1 MDEFDCRDK
10 GSPGA
15 NKVWACVENKCEAK
29 TLSTTPPEEDA
40 GTDAGVDA
48 GTKPDSGTDAG
59 TDAGVTCSPACATG
73 EVCDISSG
81 HGVCK
86 TCTDSATGNG
96 QDNGCSAAAPI
107 CNVTGSSGKG
117 VCTAC
122 QDSATGG
129 AQDNGCSAAAP
140 VCDPA
145 ANGGVGACK
154 GCQDSATGN
163 GQDTG
168 CSATAPLCDATANN
182 GVGAC
187 TGCQDSATGT
197 GQDTGCAAT
206 APVCDPT
213 ATNGAGACTACQDSA
228 TGNGQDTGCSA
239 TAPLCDATANN
250 GVGACKACQDSAT
263 GNGQDTGCSATA
275 PLCDATANN
284 GVGAC
289 TACQDSATGNGQ
301 DTGCSAT
308 APVCDPTAKNGA
320 GACKA
325 CVDSA
330 TGNGQD
336 TGCGAQA
343 PVCDTTAN
351 SGSGVCKACV
361 DSATGAG
368 QDTGCGAAAPM
379 CDVTG
384 NGGAGVCKACV
395 DSATGNGQDQGC
407 GVDAPVCDTSAN
419 GGAGVCKVCFDSASS
434 PSIGCSNAASVCD
447 ATANNGLGVCKV
459 CMDTA
464 ATGQDLGCV
473 SPSAIC
479 DAAAN
484 DGFGVCK
491 VCLGA
496 EGCTQPQTCN
506 ASGTACEGCVDNAS
520 CASNNPNTPV
530 CNTGATPSQ
539 CVECTT
545 ADAAKC
551 DASKPACNNNLCG
564 CTSDTQCNAA
574 GSDRRTCDTTAN
586 NGRGQC
592 EICLGNAQC
601 TDPNKPVC
609 DNKAC
614 ICRDNADCSVGL
626 TCDGATK
633 ACVAQGPT
641 AASTSAQIQ
650 AFKNATGATFDPP
663 MAIDGAY
670 VTYIKPATG
679 ADVAGYFLQAEATG
693 PAMFVAASPG
703 TLVVGDRVNLKVGA
717 ATTLSGVI
725 KAAGTITGLTVISQ
739 GHPVRSLNTVTPA
752 GLTVDRSG
760 DPSTE
765 LLDKADTY
773 FGTLVRL
780 KGSENG
786 ATASSGS
793 GHVAFTFQTTGI
805 NNANLKIR
813 VPDTIAAS
821 ISFADTCKLT
831 LASGPVWKFTSTTGT
846 PPVTTTQVQASA
858 YFRSELTDITCPA
871 PKAVSAIAVSS
882 SEVKVTFDR
891 AIDAASITD
900 AATQFTFNNGLQA
913 VSATVSG
920 KDVTVKTGEQ
930 VGGTSY
936 TVTVAN
942 SVKDILGGAVA
953 APGTATFKG
962 YRVPAVLMI
971 NEVNPNVSASRDLIE
986 LLVVSGGTTDAITLV
1001 QESTSVATLATL
1013 PDVNVATGDYI
1024 VVHLTPTAAQG
1035 DATASETASKS
1046 EITATTNFPN
1056 AWDFV
1061 AGATNLTFSNQVVR
1075 LKSASGSTLDAVAF
1089 VKSDLTT
1096 PPGGYP
1102 AKLQALQAEGLWLP
1116 ADCNGALCTYTTTP
1130 TALAVSVE
1138 WKAAGST
1145 QAGNSM
1151 QRKANTHQA
1160 SDWVSGA
1167 PSFGAANP

>member
-15 NKVWACVENKCEAK
+15 NKVWTCVENKCEAK
-29 TLSTTPPEEDA
+29 AISTTPPEEDA

-48 GTKPDSGTDAG
+48 GTKPDAGTDAG

-96 QDNGCSAAAPI
+96 QDNGCSATAPI
-107 CNVTGSSGKG
+107 CNVTGGSGKG

-122 QDSATGG
+122 QDSATGNG
-129 AQDNGCSAAAP
+129 QDTGCSAAAP

-154 GCQDSATGN
+154 ACQDSASGN
-163 GQDTG
+163 AQDTG
-168 CSATAPLCDATANN
+168 CSATAPI
-182 GVGAC
+182 
-187 TGCQDSATGT
+187 
-197 GQDTGCAAT
+197 
-206 APVCDPT
+206 
-213 ATNGAGACTACQDSA
+213 
-228 TGNGQDTGCSA
+228 
-239 TAPLCDATANN
+239 CDATANN
-250 GVGACKACQDSAT
+250 GVGACKACQDSAS
-263 GNGQDTGCSATA
+263 GNAQDMG
-275 PLCDATANN
+275 
-284 GVGAC
+284 C
-289 TACQDSATGNGQ
+289 TAA
-301 DTGCSAT
+301 
-308 APVCDPTAKNGA
+308 APVCDPTAKNGV

-336 TGCGAQA
+336 TGCGVQA

-351 SGSGVCKACV
+351 GGAGVCKACV
-361 DSATGAG
+361 DSATGTG
-368 QDTGCGAAAPM
+368 QDNGCSAAAPM

-395 DSATGNGQDQGC
+395 DSAAGNGQDQGC
-407 GVDAPVCDTSAN
+407 GVDAPICDTNAN

-434 PSIGCSNAASVCD
+434 PSIGCSNSAAVCD
-447 ATANNGLGVCKV
+447 AAANNGLGMCKV
-459 CMDTA
+459 CMDTS

-479 DAAAN
+479 DTAAN

-506 ASGTACEGCVDNAS
+506 AAGTACEGCVDNAS
-520 CASNNPNTPV
+520 CAANNPNTPV

-545 ADAAKC
+545 ADTVKC

-564 CTSDTQCNAA
+564 CADDSQCNAA
-574 GSDRRTCDTTAN
+574 GSARRTCDTTAN

-592 EICLGNAQC
+592 EVCLSNTQC
-601 TDPNKPVC
+601 TDPNRPVC

-614 ICRDNADCSVGL
+614 VCRDNADCAVGL
-626 TCDGATK
+626 TCDGTTK
-633 ACVAQGPT
+633 ACVASGPA

-650 AFKNATGATFDPP
+650 AFKDATKDATASAAFAQP
-663 MAIDGAY
+663 MSIDGAY
-670 VTYIKPATG
+670 VSYIKPALG
-679 ADVAGYFLQAEATG
+679 SDVTGYFLQAEATG
-693 PAMFVAASPG
+693 PAIFVAADPG
-703 TLVVGDRVNLKVGA
+703 TLAVGDRINLKVGGVNV
-717 ATTLSGVI
+717 LSGDI
-725 KAAGTITGLTVISQ
+725 KAGATITGLTVVSQ
-739 GHPVRSLNTVTPA
+739 GHPVRNLNTAAPA
-752 GLTVDRSG
+752 GLTVDRSAN
-760 DPSTE
+760 PTTE
-765 LLDKADTY
+765 LLDKVGTY

-780 KGSENG
+780 KGTESG
-786 ATASSGS
+786 ATAASGG
-793 GHVAFTFQTTGI
+793 GHVAFTLTTAGI
-805 NNANLKIR
+805 NNNALLKLR
-813 VPDTIAAS
+813 VADTVAS
-821 ISFADTCKLT
+821 NIGFADGCTVTLT
-831 LASGPVWKFTSTTGT
+831 SGPLWKFSSTTGT
-846 PPVTTTQVQASA
+846 PPVTTTTVQPSA

-871 PKAVSAIAVSS
+871 SKVVSASAVSTT
-882 SEVKVTFDR
+882 EVKVTFER
-891 AIDAASITD
+891 PIDAASITN

-913 VSATVSG
+913 ISATVSG
-920 KDVTVKTGEQ
+920 KDVTVKTGTQ

-936 TVTVAN
+936 TVTVAS
-942 SVKDILGGAVA
+942 SVKDVLGGATA

-971 NEVNPNVSASRDLIE
+971 NELNPNVGSARDLIE
-986 LLVVSGGTTDAITLV
+986 FIVVSGGTTDGITLV
-1001 QESTSVATLATL
+1001 QESTAVTTLATL
-1013 PDVNVATGDYI
+1013 PDVAVATGDYI
-1024 VVHLTPTAAQG
+1024 VLHLTPTAAQG
-1035 DATASETASKS
+1035 DATTSETVSKN
-1046 EITATTNFPN
+1046 ENTATTNFPT

-1075 LKSASGSTLDAVAF
+1075 LKSASGSTMDAVAF
-1089 VKSDLTT
+1089 VKSDLAANGR
-1096 PPGGYP
+1096 PGGYP
-1102 AKLQALQAEGLWLP
+1102 AKLTALQAEGLWLP
-1116 ADCNGALCTYTTTP
+1116 ADCGGAACVYD
-1130 TALAVSVE
+1130 TAGANAVTVSAD

-1145 QAGNSM
+1145 QAGTSI